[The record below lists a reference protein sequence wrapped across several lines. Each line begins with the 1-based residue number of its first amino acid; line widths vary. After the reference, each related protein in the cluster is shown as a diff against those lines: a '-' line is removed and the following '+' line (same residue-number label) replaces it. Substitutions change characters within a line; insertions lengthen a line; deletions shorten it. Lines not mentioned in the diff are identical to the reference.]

1 MASHFLGDSAISAIG
16 STAAFISFISS
27 VFWGYAAG
35 FSVYV
40 AVLFGRG
47 DYPKMLNVIK
57 LNIFFSSLVVLGTA
71 VLCLVFHEQIFDF
84 LNIEYSFVNDGSSQL
99 VISRLVSTC
108 SCAVATYDKR
118 VINPGERGVI
128 RLVYNPKGRVGT
140 NLQRVFVYTDENRQ
154 PTAILR
160 LEVTTSF

>member
-1 MASHFLGDSAISAIG
+1 MKVLR
-16 STAAFISFISS
+16 FI
-27 VFWGYAAG
+27 VL
-35 FSVYV
+35 V
-40 AVLFGRG
+40 AVLCFCKDAGAQLKILPQSQIDSIANPPLAENSVAMNFDVLTIAG
-47 DYPKMLNVIK
+47 VKMSQQDSPRT
-57 LNIFFSSLVVLGTA
+57 F
-71 VLCLVFHEQIFDF
+71 
-84 LNIEYSFVNDGSSQL
+84 EYSFVNDGSSQL